1 MSHQKKLATGKFDYH
16 LPEER
21 IPKYPMSERERSN
34 LLIYRQGAIE
44 KDVFEHISRH
54 IPSNFLMVY
63 NNAKVVYARLPF
75 RKETGAAI
83 EIFCLEPLRP
93 ADYAQAFQ
101 QTHSVVWKCLV
112 GNLKKWKGQVLSHT
126 FQVDGRQ
133 VGLHARLLDRQ
144 KDHVTVEFTWTQ
156 PAVTFGQILDL
167 MGKVPIPPYLKRES
181 EAVDKQRYQT
191 VYSRVKGSV
200 AAPTAGLHFTGRV
213 LKELREKGIE
223 DTEITLHVG
232 AGTFQPVKAE
242 TIDQH
247 TMHMEHFEVS
257 IPTLDKLIAH
267 YPMILPVGTTSLRTL
282 ESLYWIGMKLEGFTG
297 QESSIMLDQ
306 WEHTKLEKDISARQ
320 ALENIRDYLNHK
332 GQQYL
337 QASTR
342 IMIAPGY
349 PFKMTRAL
357 ITNFHQPKSTLLMLI
372 AAFVGDDWKRIYDYA
387 LNHDFRFL
395 SYGDS
400 SLLMPRE

>member
-21 IPKYPMSERERSN
+21 IPKYPISKRERSN
-34 LLIYRQGAIE
+34 LLVYRRGDIK
-44 KDVFEHISRH
+44 KDVFENISRH
-54 IPSNFLMVY
+54 IPSDFLMVY
-63 NNAKVVYARLPF
+63 NNAKVVYARLQF

-83 EIFCLEPLRP
+83 EIFCLEPLQP

-101 QTHSVVWKCLV
+101 QTQLVTWKCLV

-126 FQVDGRQ
+126 FQLGGRQ
-133 VGLHARLLDRQ
+133 VRLHARLVDRE
-144 KDHVTVEFTWTQ
+144 KDHVTVEFTWNQ
-156 PAVTFGQILDL
+156 PAVNFGQILDL

-213 LKELREKGIE
+213 LEELREKGIE

-257 IPTLDKLIAH
+257 SQTLDKLIAH
-267 YPMILPVGTTSLRTL
+267 HPMILPVGTTSLRTL
-282 ESLYWIGMKLEGFTG
+282 ESLYWIGVKLGDVSG
-297 QESSIMLDQ
+297 QESTIMLDQ

-320 ALENIRDYLNHK
+320 ALQNIRDYLNHN

-349 PFKMTRAL
+349 RFKMTRAL

-372 AAFVGDDWKRIYDYA
+372 AAFVGDEWKRIYDYA

-400 SLLMPRE
+400 SLLMPHE

>member
-1 MSHQKKLATGKFDYH
+1 MSPQKNISTGEFDYH

-34 LLIYRQGAIE
+34 LLVYRQGDIE
-44 KDVFEHISRH
+44 KDVFENISQH
-54 IPSNFLMVY
+54 IPSDYLMVY

-83 EIFCLEPLRP
+83 EIFCLEPFRP

-101 QTHSVVWKCLV
+101 QTQSVTWKCLV
-112 GNLKKWKGQVLSHT
+112 GNLKKWKGQVLKNT
-126 FQVDGRQ
+126 LKMGETQVE
-133 VGLHARLLDRQ
+133 LHARLVNRG
-144 KDHVTVEFTWTQ
+144 KEYVTVEFTWDQST
-156 PAVTFGQILDL
+156 VNFGQILDL

-181 EAVDKQRYQT
+181 EPLDKQRYQT
-191 VYSRVKGSV
+191 VYSKVKGSV
-200 AAPTAGLHFTGRV
+200 AAPTAGLHFTGPV
-213 LKELREKGIE
+213 LEELRGKGVA
-223 DTEITLHVG
+223 DTEVTLHVG

-247 TMHMEHFEVS
+247 TMHIEHFEVS
-257 IPTLDKLIAH
+257 LDSLDKLIGH
-267 YPMILPVGTTSLRTL
+267 YPRILPVGTTSLRTL
-282 ESLYWIGMKLEGFTG
+282 ESLYWIGVKLEDSFG
-297 QESSIMLDQ
+297 ENDVIMLDQ
-306 WEHTKLEKDISARQ
+306 WEHTRLEKDIPVVQ
-320 ALENIRDYLNHK
+320 ALQNVKNYLNRTQ
-332 GQQYL
+332 QQYL

-349 PFKMTRAL
+349 PFKITRAL

-372 AAFVGDDWKRIYDYA
+372 AAFVGDDWKKIYDYA

-400 SLLMPRE
+400 SLLMPFC